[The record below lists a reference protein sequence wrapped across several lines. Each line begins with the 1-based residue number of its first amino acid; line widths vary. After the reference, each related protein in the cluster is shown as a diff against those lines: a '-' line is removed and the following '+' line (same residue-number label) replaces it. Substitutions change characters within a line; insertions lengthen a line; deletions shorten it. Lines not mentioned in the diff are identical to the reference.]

1 MKVNPIALSFFEKKI
16 ENLEY
21 IDIYNLACINKIP
34 ESYNLDYKV
43 NYPKNEKLAKLM
55 LSFANA
61 SGGYIIIGIE
71 ELRVNNKNTG
81 LPDKIIGID
90 KADHTTKITNITIS
104 HSQPKIVPSV
114 KTVELGSN
122 PDKVVVVIKIE
133 ESIEPIMYYSKNDS
147 DSNKFFIRIND
158 KKQPADYSI
167 LKKLFHKE
175 NYLERMKI
183 FEEDILKEQMEFIF
197 HKLGR
202 FYKENTGAIFFGVNV
217 LPFNKDFEI
226 IDMSSGEF
234 EAFLNKLNK
243 TFYEIPIFIDYR
255 LSSFIKKFKFMGYYY
270 ESKVVE
276 VKDLEED
283 IKSKFEIY
291 RNGNI
296 NGHVVY
302 KFDTLDSESYRIERC
317 LINNPDFI
325 VNLFSQWLKVI
336 QMIYDEIRFNGKFKF
351 ILRIGSLDKFVLN
364 ITDIYFHSTIDIIDI
379 EKIIYTFDL
388 LDVNKLS
395 EILSDIFKEFLRYF
409 CEDLNHVE
417 EIYPYFE
424 HQISECLKLVF
435 PS

>member
-1 MKVNPIALSFFEKKI
+1 VNPIALSFFEKKI

-21 IDIYNLACINKIP
+21 IDIDNLVCINKIP

-43 NYPKNEKLAKLM
+43 DYPKNEKLAKLM
-55 LSFANA
+55 CSFANA
-61 SGGYIIIGIE
+61 SGGYIIVGIE
-71 ELRVNNKNTG
+71 EVRVNNKNTG
-81 LPDKIIGID
+81 VPDKIIGVD
-90 KADHTTKITNITIS
+90 KADHTTKITNIAIS

-114 KTVELGSN
+114 KTIEIVSDPG
-122 PDKVVVVIKIE
+122 KVVVIIKIE

-167 LKKLFHKE
+167 LKKLFYKE
-175 NYLERMKI
+175 NYLKRMEI
-183 FEEDILKEQMEFIF
+183 FQEEVRKEQTEFIF
-197 HKLGR
+197 HKLGK
-202 FYKENTGAIFFGVNV
+202 FYKDDLGALFFGLSV

-234 EAFLNKLNK
+234 EDFLNGINR
-243 TFYEIPIFIDYR
+243 TFYEIPVFINYR

-276 VKDLEED
+276 IKDLEED
-283 IKSKFEIY
+283 IKNKFEIY
-291 RNGNI
+291 RSGNI
-296 NGHVVY
+296 NGYVVY
-302 KFDTLDSESYRIERC
+302 NFDTLDSESYIIERC

-336 QMIYDEIRFNGKFKF
+336 QLIYDEIRFNGKFKF
-351 ILRIGSLDKFVLN
+351 ILRIGSLDKFILN
-364 ITDIYFHSTIDIIDI
+364 IADIHFHSTTDIIEF

-388 LDVNKLS
+388 HDVNKLN

-409 CEDLNHVE
+409 CEDLNNVDQ
-417 EIYPYFE
+417 IFPYFE
-424 HQISECLKLVF
+424 SKISKCLKNVF
-435 PS
+435 PA

>member
-1 MKVNPIALSFFEKKI
+1 VKVNPIALSFFEKKI

-21 IDIYNLACINKIP
+21 IDIYNLVCINKIP

-114 KTVELGSN
+114 KTVELDSN

-167 LKKLFHKE
+167 LKKLFYKE

-183 FEEDILKEQMEFIF
+183 FK
-197 HKLGR
+197 
-202 FYKENTGAIFFGVNV
+202 GAN
-217 LPFNKDFEI
+217 
-226 IDMSSGEF
+226 
-234 EAFLNKLNK
+234 
-243 TFYEIPIFIDYR
+243 R
-255 LSSFIKKFKFMGYYY
+255 
-270 ESKVVE
+270 
-276 VKDLEED
+276 
-283 IKSKFEIY
+283 
-291 RNGNI
+291 
-296 NGHVVY
+296 
-302 KFDTLDSESYRIERC
+302 
-317 LINNPDFI
+317 
-325 VNLFSQWLKVI
+325 
-336 QMIYDEIRFNGKFKF
+336 
-351 ILRIGSLDKFVLN
+351 
-364 ITDIYFHSTIDIIDI
+364 IYFS
-379 EKIIYTFDL
+379 
-388 LDVNKLS
+388 
-395 EILSDIFKEFLRYF
+395 
-409 CEDLNHVE
+409 
-417 EIYPYFE
+417 
-424 HQISECLKLVF
+424 
-435 PS
+435 